1 MTRIAT
7 ADGMKANLQVED
19 YDALGAFRY
28 AMRKFLRFSKEILA
42 AEAKFTPE
50 QYEALLAVKT
60 RSNSNGIT
68 VGELS
73 ERLQVKH
80 HTAVSLL
87 DKLAV
92 RKLVARQRATDDRR
106 HVQIKLTSLGSSVL
120 ARLAQ
125 IHRREIRHRSSEMI
139 DALRRLQK

>member
-1 MTRIAT
+1 
-7 ADGMKANLQVED
+7 MKTQANLRAED

-28 AMRKFLRFSKEILA
+28 AIRKFLRFSKEALA
-42 AEAKFTPE
+42 AAKLTPE

-60 RSNSNGIT
+60 SSNSKGIT

-87 DKLAV
+87 DKL
-92 RKLVARQRATDDRR
+92 VARRLVKRRRASEDRR
-106 HVQIKLTSLGSSVL
+106 QVHLNLTSRGGSIL
-120 ARLAQ
+120 TRMAAL
-125 IHRREIRHRSSEMI
+125 HRREIRHRSSEMI
-139 DALRRLQK
+139 EVLRRLQK

>member
-1 MTRIAT
+1 M
-7 ADGMKANLQVED
+7 NLRPED

-28 AMRKFLRFSKEILA
+28 AMRKFLRFSKDALA
-42 AEAKFTPE
+42 AAKVTTE

-60 RSNSNGIT
+60 RSNSEGIT

-87 DKLAV
+87 DKLVAHRLVV
-92 RKLVARQRATDDRR
+92 RRRASEDRR
-106 HVQIKLTSLGSSVL
+106 QVHINLTSRGDSVL
-120 ARLAQ
+120 ARMAAL
-125 IHRREIRHRSSEMI
+125 HRREIRHRSSEMI
-139 DALRRLQK
+139 TALRRLQK

>member
-1 MTRIAT
+1 
-7 ADGMKANLQVED
+7 MKARTNLRTED

-28 AMRKFLRFSKEILA
+28 AMRKFLRFSKEALA
-42 AEAKFTPE
+42 AAKITTE

-60 RSNSNGIT
+60 RSNSKDIT

-87 DKLAV
+87 DKL
-92 RKLVARQRATDDRR
+92 VARRLVVRRRGSKDRR
-106 HVQIKLTSLGSSVL
+106 QVHIKLTSRGDSVL
-120 ARLAQ
+120 ARMAAP
-125 IHRREIRHRSSEMI
+125 HRREIRDRSSEMI
-139 DALRRLQK
+139 EALKRLQK